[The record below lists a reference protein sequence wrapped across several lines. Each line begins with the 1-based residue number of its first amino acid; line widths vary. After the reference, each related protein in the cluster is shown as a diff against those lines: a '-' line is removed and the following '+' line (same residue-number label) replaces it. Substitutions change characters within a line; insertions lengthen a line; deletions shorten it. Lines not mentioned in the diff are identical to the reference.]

1 MYFPRSLLQQM
12 AEIAGNWMATSS
24 HNVKF
29 VRKTVPT
36 KVELVEEGPPR
47 RLKVEYKNTETGET
61 GSEEF
66 NTVSWY
72 RNPGNKDKIETAESL
87 IWILIGSD
95 VIAMYWC
102 LHFRCCL
109 RLVDIQTQR
118 LWVWRKSEST

>member
-1 MYFPRSLLQQM
+1 M

-72 RNPGNKDKIETAESL
+72 QFQEMVAKLKQLHSIYITKSL

-95 VIAMYWC
+95 VIAMYWYVY
-102 LHFRCCL
+102 FRCCL

-118 LWVWRKSEST
+118 LWVWRKSGSR